1 MHIAI
6 TREVSQSIE
15 NCELTHLERTPIN
28 HATAR
33 DQHAAYETVLA
44 SLGYQIQRL
53 PAEPTMPD
61 SVFVEDV
68 AVVLDEI
75 AIITRP
81 GALSRRDERPSIE
94 RALRPY
100 RQLAHFKSPGI
111 LDGGDVLRV
120 GRDIWIG
127 VSSRS
132 NIDAI
137 NQFRFYVGC
146 HGYQVHSV
154 NVRDCLHLKSA
165 VTAVDDTTVL
175 VNPAR
180 VDLSNFKNQQ
190 CIQVDPSEPE
200 AANVLRVGP
209 TVIAASAFPR
219 TAALIEAAGFA
230 VVTVDASELAKAE
243 GALTCCSL
251 LFDMPVYEP
260 HQPPP
265 PAG

>member
-6 TREVSQSIE
+6 TREVSQSIGD
-15 NCELTHLERTPIN
+15 CELTHLERTPIN
-28 HATAR
+28 HNTAR
-33 DQHAAYETVLA
+33 DQHAAYEAVLT
-44 SLGYQIQRL
+44 SLGYQIERL
-53 PAEPTMPD
+53 PTEPNMPD

-68 AVVLDEI
+68 AVVLDEV

-94 RALRPY
+94 SALRPY
-100 RQLAHFKSPGI
+100 RELEHITSTGI
-111 LDGGDVLRV
+111 LDGGDVLIV

-132 NIDAI
+132 NVDAI
-137 NQFRFYVGC
+137 GQFRSHVDY

-154 NVRDCLHLKSA
+154 QIRDCLHLKSA
-165 VTAVDDTTVL
+165 VTALDDTTVL

-180 VDLSNFKNQQ
+180 VNLSNFKNQR

-200 AANVLRVGP
+200 AANALRAGRTIV
-209 TVIAASAFPR
+209 AASAFPR

-251 LFDMPVYEP
+251 LFDVSV
-260 HQPPP
+260 
-265 PAG
+265 A